1 LSGNV
6 VAVFPHSSF
15 SGGEDP
21 AVNVPHPSFARPIGS
36 SAPMSAVDALV
47 GAGFRAGGAT
57 SDEHRQLLKAQIS
70 SERTDHLIGGSALG
84 AALEV
89 VIGGMLAAVLWSEV
103 RHELIATWL
112 LLVWG
117 LAVARGM
124 LWQRHRVAQ
133 PAADTLPRWRA
144 AVLVAMVAAGALW
157 GAAPAVLWPSDSM
170 LRQVF
175 TVLAVGAVLSAV
187 SGFLATNLIAV
198 IGFLGALVIP
208 GMIGLGFRWD
218 QPIYLI
224 MAGFT
229 PPFALILCAV
239 SRHYQRMLA
248 HSTKLR
254 LRLAVAT
261 EAAKAANLAKSEF
274 IANMSHELRTPL
286 NAIIGFSEMIQ
297 GQMLGP
303 VGKLQYVEYAADIA
317 HSGAHLLAI
326 INDILDLSRLEA
338 GRLELNEGEHS
349 LRNLIEPAVALLRP
363 EAEKSGLK
371 IEVGIAEPE
380 RRVRCDERVIRQML
394 LNLLSNAIKFT
405 PLGGKVSVSAVIEGT
420 GELTIDVRDTGIG
433 IAAVDLDR
441 VLEPFVQIESV
452 MSRRHQGAGLGL
464 ALVKSMSDLHGGS
477 FHMDSQPGHG
487 TVATIRLPAPR
498 VLRS

>member
-1 LSGNV
+1 LAADECSSHIFRRRPAARPV
-6 VAVFPHSSF
+6 VNA
-15 SGGEDP
+15 
-21 AVNVPHPSFARPIGS
+21 PHPRFVRPAGGG
-36 SAPMSAVDALV
+36 APMSAVDALV
-47 GAGFRAGGAT
+47 GGGFRT
-57 SDEHRQLLKAQIS
+57 SNVTAEEHRQLLKGQITA
-70 SERTDHLIGGSALG
+70 ERTDHLIGGAALG

-89 VIGGMLAAVLWSEV
+89 LVSALLAVVLWPVV

-112 LLVWG
+112 VLVW
-117 LAVARGM
+117 AAAAARGM
-124 LWQRHRVAQ
+124 LWHRHRVA
-133 PAADTLPRWRA
+133 PPSPEALPRWRA
-144 AVLVAMVAAGALW
+144 AVLVSMIVAGILW
-157 GAAPAVLWPSDSM
+157 GAGPAMLWPVDSP

-175 TVLAVGAVLSAV
+175 TVLAAGSVLSAV
-187 SGFLATNLIAV
+187 SGFLATNLAAV

-208 GMIGLGFRWD
+208 GIVGLAFRWD
-218 QPIYLI
+218 QPVYLI
-224 MAGFT
+224 MTGFT

-239 SRHYQRMLA
+239 SRHYQQLLQ

-303 VGKLQYVEYAADIA
+303 VGKPQYVEYANDIA
-317 HSGAHLLAI
+317 RSGAHLLAI

-349 LRNLIEPAVALLRP
+349 LRNLVEPAVALLRP
-363 EAEKSGLK
+363 EAEKAGLK
-371 IEVGIAEPE
+371 VEVRIDQPE
-380 RRVRCDERVIRQML
+380 RRIRGDERVIRQVL

-405 PLGGKVSVSAVIEGT
+405 PLGGTVTVTAVVEAT
-420 GELTIDVRDTGIG
+420 GELAVAVKDSGIG
-433 IAAVDLDR
+433 IAAMDLDR

-464 ALVKSMSDLHGGS
+464 ALVKSMTDLHGGR
-477 FHMDSQPGHG
+477 FHIDSQPGAG
-487 TVATIRLPAPR
+487 TTATIRLPAAR
-498 VLRS
+498 VLRA